1 MEQQALCNTVGLRM
15 RHSGFVFVG
24 HVPGCVYSDSLGPA
38 ARDKELGFCSSQ
50 GAPVPVS
57 LEARERLREG
67 CDPISVN
74 AP

>member
-1 MEQQALCNTVGLRM
+1 M

-38 ARDKELGFCSSQ
+38 ARDKELGFVVAK
-50 GAPVPVS
+50 GPAPVS

-67 CDPISVN
+67 YVPISVN

>member
-1 MEQQALCNTVGLRM
+1 MQHCRPEDAAQWFLCLWGTCQA
-15 RHSGFVFVG
+15 
-24 HVPGCVYSDSLGPA
+24 VYTLIAWAQLPVTRSLV
-38 ARDKELGFCSSQ
+38 FCSSQ